1 MWKFY
6 YQSFVRIITVLLC
19 SIINCVQIR
28 ILKNDNISNR
38 KWKRNNVSHYK
49 EKTNYTNYKNTSML
63 IICKKWQNGK
73 KNSKIVL
80 IIKNIYRIDLVFS
93 AEFLIWYFSIFL
105 LYVGKNKKVNG
116 LKSLAKKTGYMI
128 ISVLVS
134 FLRNSFFLF
143 FFPLKINIEK

>member
-1 MWKFY
+1 
-6 YQSFVRIITVLLC
+6 
-19 SIINCVQIR
+19 
-28 ILKNDNISNR
+28 
-38 KWKRNNVSHYK
+38 
-49 EKTNYTNYKNTSML
+49 ML

-105 LYVGKNKKVNG
+105 VYVGKKKKVNG